1 MGMDTS
7 ELRDLI
13 KMFEQAAIT
22 ELEYDV
28 EGIKIRLKKDMSQT
42 PVADANPK
50 AASQPA
56 SQKASVEEQAR
67 PDESSE
73 LPVIESPMVGVFYQ
87 SPAPDAPPF
96 VEPSNYVAE
105 GQTICIIEAMKIMNE
120 IPAPMSGKLVQ
131 TLVGNGEPVEFGQP
145 LFVLEPVQV

>member
-1 MGMDTS
+1 MDTS

-28 EGIKIRLKKDMSQT
+28 EGVKIRLKKDMSQT
-42 PVADANPK
+42 PAADANPK

-56 SQKASVEEQAR
+56 SEKASVEEQERSA
-67 PDESSE
+67 ESPE
-73 LPVIESPMVGVFYQ
+73 LPVIESPMVGVFYR
-87 SPAPDAPPF
+87 SSAPDVPPF
-96 VEPSNYVAE
+96 VEPSDYVAE

>member
-1 MGMDTS
+1 MAMDTS

-28 EGIKIRLKKDMSQT
+28 EGVKIRLKKDMSQT
-42 PVADANPK
+42 PVPDANPEVR
-50 AASQPA
+50 SQPA
-56 SQKASVEEQAR
+56 SGKASVEEEMPA
-67 PDESSE
+67 ESSE
-73 LPVIESPMVGVFYQ
+73 LPVIESPMVGVFYR
-87 SPAPDAPPF
+87 SPGPDAPPF
-96 VEPSNYVAE
+96 VEPSDYVAE

-131 TLVGNGEPVEFGQP
+131 ALVESGEPVEFGQP